1 LLPPLTEILRR
12 SMRYVHLFPTPRSSD
27 KQCGHEK
34 IVNSKPTLFSEIARH
49 WRENKRREV
58 SDRNLTITGA
68 RERACALFFWWAH
81 CQNNSRKNIPNELRE
96 YVIRLNIWRHAIE
109 LSQSY
114 SRIQLQSALIRY
126 SIIHVSDNIA
136 HAILVYS
143 DKTWEKWGKAK
154 RMTSVMQIVG
164 WDRP

>member
-1 LLPPLTEILRR
+1 MDIYFNKFGTKINFCSPPLTEILRR
-12 SMRYVHLFPTPRSSD
+12 SMRYVHLFSPPRSSD

-34 IVNSKPTLFSEIARH
+34 IVNSKPILFSEIARH

-68 RERACALFFWWAH
+68 RERACIWWAH

-96 YVIRLNIWRHAIE
+96 YVIRLNDVWRHAIE

-114 SRIQLQSALIRY
+114 SRIQLQTLWSDTRSFTSATTLHMRSSCIQIRPGIKMGQ
-126 SIIHVSDNIA
+126 S
-136 HAILVYS
+136 
-143 DKTWEKWGKAK
+143 
-154 RMTSVMQIVG
+154 
-164 WDRP
+164 